1 MENKQNIVRELE
13 ELSVSLETTKG
24 IFYILKDYIN
34 GIPTVKAEI
43 NPLDM
48 WDILRQS
55 ENYYDLAQQIDGNL
69 ENIIDKMDAL
79 IKEV

>member
-13 ELSVSLETTKG
+13 KLSVSLETTKG
-24 IFYILKDYIN
+24 IFHILEEYIN
-34 GIPTVKAEI
+34 GIPTEKAKI

-55 ENYYDLAQQIDGNL
+55 ENYYDLAQQIDVNL

-79 IKEV
+79 IEEV